1 MDRPYDTLELSSVV
15 SVKAIQPQDDW
26 NESRFYFEVHF
37 SGARGSRARAP
48 WLLRTYTQVTA

>member
-1 MDRPYDTLELSSVV
+1 MDRPYDTLELSTVV
-15 SVKAIQPQDDW
+15 SVRAIQPKEDW

-37 SGARGSRARAP
+37 SGSKGSSP